1 MASKHSA
8 RPAVLHAL
16 TRAVAVTPR
25 HCTSCYADAD
35 NQQGHGAGSA
45 AHRVQQL
52 LASIPQ
58 DLLAQAAA
66 QCGAHARAL
75 LHYEA
80 HLRSKGVALN
90 PVALKNVYAS
100 DMEVSFLQVSL
111 VFSQHGWHAYSLAGV
126 CGKPQKVCTE
136 PCGPRECP
144 CLDRRV
150 FVWQVLHVYPV

>member
-1 MASKHSA
+1 M
-8 RPAVLHAL
+8 
-16 TRAVAVTPR
+16 PR

-100 DMEVSFLQVSL
+100 DKEVSFLQVSL
-111 VFSQHGWHAYSLAGV
+111 VFSQHRWHAYRLAGV
-126 CGKPQKVCTE
+126 CGNS
-136 PCGPRECP
+136 
-144 CLDRRV
+144 RRFALNPV
-150 FVWQVLHVYPV
+150 AQENVHVWTGGSLFGRYCMST